1 MSYDVAIIGAG
12 PCGLAVTAR
21 LCEPTPS
28 ALFSDAEHN
37 RYWRRFSH
45 RKNTLESELKSKKGG
60 RSRTLS
66 GDDSAVVDMAPPS
79 VVVLD
84 NSSTEWMAAWKSRF
98 QNLQISHLRS
108 PLFFHP
114 DPRDRDALLG
124 FAHHKE
130 RTAELNEIR
139 NVVGKE
145 VSKHSMKKK
154 GGDESSKSNSS
165 KKKGVPLHLRID
177 GRDKIDYFRP
187 SARLFEDFCHDIVD
201 KYSLQNMV
209 KQAEVRAVHYEQGD
223 GFVLDTTDGSYLA
236 KIVVVAVGARP
247 RAAQPPISSQMRVV
261 QQKLGGIAPRHV
273 VVVGGGLTSAQIVDM
288 LIRRHNVG
296 RVWFLLRGTYKI
308 KHFDVDL
315 EWVSKTRNQRMAM
328 FWTADTDDERL
339 QMLKD
344 ARGGGSITPEFDKIL
359 KTHVKNGRL
368 SIHPNTVW
376 MAAEARAEPAVE
388 AMPETVDHV
397 VWATGGTADLNDLA
411 FLEPLRSQHKIET
424 LGGLPCLSDDMMW
437 NDEVPCFF
445 TGALAGLRLG
455 PGAANLAGAR
465 MGAERIAWKVDELLG
480 RTSANHEEVQRDI
493 IGNRFQILQG
503 GVY

>member
-12 PCGLAVTAR
+12 PCGLAVAAR

-45 RKNTLESELKSKKGG
+45 HKNTLESELKSSKKGG
-60 RSRTLS
+60 GRRASS
-66 GDDSAVVDMAPPS
+66 GDDSAVVDIPPPS

-84 NSSTEWMAAWKSRF
+84 NSSTEWMAAWKARF

-145 VSKHSMKKK
+145 
-154 GGDESSKSNSS
+154 
-165 KKKGVPLHLRID
+165 KGVPLHLRID

-187 SARLFEDFCHDIVD
+187 SARLFEDFCDDIVNT
-201 KYSLQNMV
+201 YSLQNMV
-209 KQAEVRAVHYEQGD
+209 RQAEVRAVHYERGE

-247 RAAQPPISSQMRVV
+247 RAVQPPIPSQIRLV
-261 QQKLGGIAPRHV
+261 QQRLGGMTPRNM

-288 LIRRHNVG
+288 LIRRYNVG
-296 RVWFLLRGTYKI
+296 RVWLLLRGKYKI

-328 FWTADTDDERL
+328 FWTADTDEERL
-339 QMLKD
+339 QMLKE

-368 SIHPNTVW
+368 SIHPNTLW
-376 MAAEARAEPAVE
+376 IEGEGRTEPE
-388 AMPETVDHV
+388 MDLPKIDHV
-397 VWATGGTADLNDLA
+397 VFATGGTADLNQLA

-480 RTSANHEEVQRDI
+480 RTSANREEVQRDI
-493 IGNRFQILQG
+493 IGNRFQIFEAH
-503 GVY
+503 